1 MINAETF
8 DIFGIIGFL
17 ILLVIG
23 LKIRKKVKR
32 ESWIIIIISI
42 IGLSIDTYIVL
53 TKFIL

>member
-53 TKFIL
+53 AKFIL